1 MAVTG
6 LAELTDTI
14 PVIIEEA
21 HFTEQFNAV
30 MRGLVWNVA
39 AGKGSTTNIPYF
51 GDLAA
56 ARLTEKVDM
65 INSETPVDT
74 NVQITPYEC
83 GLKVII
89 TEDLIEDDQEDMKR
103 VVGKLMGDAYE
114 RKRDGD
120 LLAQMD
126 DAASSLCGSANPLTM
141 GHIAAGRATL
151 LGNTAAGGRA
161 PFPYVVV
168 LHPFHELDIVDVV
181 TPVVPTASTSS
192 SYSGQL
198 AEDILRN
205 YSTSRLFGMP
215 IVIDGNLAFT
225 AVSVKGGM
233 FASGRGGG
241 IIYVSKREPTI
252 VPDVDPSLRAVELNY
267 VGRYGVGEY
276 LSGWIVEIWADATAP
291 A

>member
-6 LAELTDTI
+6 LAELGDTI
-14 PVIIEEA
+14 PTIIEEA
-21 HFTEQFNAV
+21 HFTEQFNAI
-30 MRGLVWNVA
+30 MRGLCWNVP

-56 ARLTEKVDM
+56 AQLTEKVDM

-74 NVQITPYEC
+74 NVQITPYEA
-83 GLKVII
+83 GLKVIL
-89 TEDLIEDDQEDMKR
+89 TDDLIEDDQEDMKR

-126 DAASSLCGSANPLTM
+126 DAASSLCGSANALTM

-161 PFPYVVV
+161 PTPYVVV
-168 LHPFHELDIVDVV
+168 IHPFHELDIVDVV
-181 TPVVPTASTSS
+181 TPVTPVAGTTNVTGTPFTD
-192 SYSGQL
+192 
-198 AEDILRN
+198 DILRN
-205 YSTSRLFGMP
+205 YAPNRLFNMP
-215 IVIDGNLAFT
+215 IVTDGNLAFT
-225 AVSVKGGM
+225 AVSVKGGI
-233 FASGRGGG
+233 FSQGRGGG

-252 VPDVDPSLRAVELNY
+252 EPERDASLRAWEFNY

-276 LSGWIVEIWADATAP
+276 LSGWVVELWADATAP